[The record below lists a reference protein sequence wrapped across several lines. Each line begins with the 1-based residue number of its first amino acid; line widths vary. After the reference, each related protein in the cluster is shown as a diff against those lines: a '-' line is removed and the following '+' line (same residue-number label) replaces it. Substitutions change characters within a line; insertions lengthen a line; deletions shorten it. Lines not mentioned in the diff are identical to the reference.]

1 MDAKC
6 TLVTDSVKVYQFD
19 GAVWKL
25 LGSDKCPVS
34 ARTIED
40 ENGAACTK
48 MTLRVPDE
56 EYLKVEYEVIP
67 AGNEREKV
75 SLSNKASL
83 TGVYDGDTVH
93 SKDWEIQK
101 LNGSAVGSGGGIT
114 VTKVDASDITK
125 KLSGAEFTLYEVDM
139 EEALKSGVD
148 GAMTEF
154 QKVTTN
160 SNGEAAFGF
169 AGNKMKAYTLYC
181 LKETTAPEGYTA
193 ISEPIWIML
202 KGQDEQQY
210 RDALAQVE
218 SLKRACPVVKTPTA
232 STDIMVSDEPY
243 SGQAEIS
250 AVKSLQGST
259 LQRDQFEFVLKDAN
273 HKVLKTTKNDANG
286 NINFVLDYTEEGTYK
301 YFISE
306 VVPEGAVNG
315 VKDHITYDTTE
326 HEVEVVVTNGKG
338 KLNAAVTYDGTSSTP
353 PTFTNR
359 YSTTL
364 PETGGAGL
372 TMTYLAG
379 ASLLCFAATWM
390 HARRHRD
397 QGRGGSRE

>member
-1 MDAKC
+1 
-6 TLVTDSVKVYQFD
+6 
-19 GAVWKL
+19 
-25 LGSDKCPVS
+25 
-34 ARTIED
+34 
-40 ENGAACTK
+40 
-48 MTLRVPDE
+48 
-56 EYLKVEYEVIP
+56 
-67 AGNEREKV
+67 
-75 SLSNKASL
+75 
-83 TGVYDGDTVH
+83 
-93 SKDWEIQK
+93 
-101 LNGSAVGSGGGIT
+101 
-114 VTKVDASDITK
+114 
-125 KLSGAEFTLYEVDM
+125 
-139 EEALKSGVD
+139 
-148 GAMTEF
+148 
-154 QKVTTN
+154 
-160 SNGEAAFGF
+160 
-169 AGNKMKAYTLYC
+169 MKAYTLYC

-202 KGQDEQQY
+202 KGQDGQQY

-326 HEVEVVVTNGKG
+326 HEVEVVVTNGEG
-338 KLNAAVTYDGTSSTP
+338 KLNATVTYDGTSSTP
-353 PTFTNR
+353 STFTNR

-364 PETGGAGL
+364 PEAGGAGL